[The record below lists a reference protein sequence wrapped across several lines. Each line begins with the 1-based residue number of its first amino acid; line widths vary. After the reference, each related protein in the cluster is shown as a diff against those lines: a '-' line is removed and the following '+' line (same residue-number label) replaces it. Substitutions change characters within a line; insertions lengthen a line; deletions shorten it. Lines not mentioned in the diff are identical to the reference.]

1 MLSDGYVISLKSV
14 MLRYANGKKA
24 IKGADLNLC
33 APSFQYLTG
42 ISGAGKTSV
51 LKLIGLEATPTAGSI
66 FLFGKDIAET
76 TDEERCILK
85 QQIGF
90 ISQGFDLINSMTVLD
105 NVALPLK
112 VAGVNRKERER
123 QAMEILDWFHVSN
136 PSDIYPFELSS
147 GERQC
152 VAIARAIIHK
162 PKILLADD
170 PVCYLDNRAAK
181 RVVTLFYEMSKI
193 DTCVIITNNNDHRTP
208 YFVKEAREIKMLE
221 GNLIDNVLSRPLS
234 SEFPIAI

>member
-42 ISGAGKTSV
+42 ISGAGKTSI
-51 LKLIGLEATPTAGSI
+51 LKLIGLEATPTAGSV
-66 FLFGKDIAET
+66 FLFGKDIAEAT
-76 TDEERCILK
+76 TEERCLLK
-85 QQIGF
+85 RQIGF
-90 ISQGFDLINSMTVLD
+90 IPQGFDLINSMTVLD
-105 NVALPLK
+105 NVSLPLK
-112 VAGVNRKERER
+112 VAGVSRKERER
-123 QAMEILDWFHVSN
+123 QAMEILDWLNVGSLN
-136 PSDIYPFELSS
+136 DMYPFELSS

-193 DTCVIITNNNDHRTP
+193 DTCVIITNNNEKD
-208 YFVKEAREIKMLE
+208 
-221 GNLIDNVLSRPLS
+221 
-234 SEFPIAI
+234 